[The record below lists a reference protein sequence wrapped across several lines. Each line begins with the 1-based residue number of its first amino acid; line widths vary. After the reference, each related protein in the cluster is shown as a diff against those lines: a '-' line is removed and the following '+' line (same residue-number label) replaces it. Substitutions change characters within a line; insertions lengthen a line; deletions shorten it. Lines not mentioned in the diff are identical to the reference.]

1 MFLGEDRGEM
11 VRGGLAWTDVS
22 DGERGGL
29 GGGSILE
36 RIVLPGTAEGI
47 LVRRVLGT
55 GMPDLRR
62 RSGDVARDICF
73 ALLMRRVS
81 LLWTVKKKMSDHKNG
96 KWELRAIC
104 GGFCYDS
111 GKRPVHRFVILQ
123 VKFE

>member
-1 MFLGEDRGEM
+1 VLGIFGRE
-11 VRGGLAWTDVS
+11 
-22 DGERGGL
+22 GL

-47 LVRRVLGT
+47 DVRRVLGT

-62 RSGDVARDICF
+62 RSGDVARDIYFVC
-73 ALLMRRVS
+73 LLLRRVS

-96 KWELRAIC
+96 KWELGAIC

-111 GKRPVHRFVILQ
+111 GKRSVRRFVILQ